1 MTESHVLPPDQGES
15 MEAGRP
21 YTKFVRRLESILALS
36 DQDVRLL
43 SEMPTTVRSYRSDQ
57 DIVRE
62 ADMPSQCCL
71 LLDGF
76 LYRHKI
82 ANGSTRQIMS
92 FHVPGDIPDLH
103 SLHLDR
109 MDHNLTSL
117 GPTVVAFI
125 PHAYFREIL
134 PRSQQLTHA
143 LWRET
148 LVDAAVFREWV
159 VNVGAREAIAR
170 VAHLLCEIKLR
181 LQVVGLVRDS
191 TFTLPCRQTL
201 RTLVGSRPYTPT
213 GSSRSFAP
221 KASSNGRAR
230 RSPFFGGTSLQESV
244 IFRPSTSISVK
255 KNESIRSVNAVNN
268 SSEQYLPCSHNG
280 G

>member
-159 VNVGAREAIAR
+159 VNVGARDAIAR
-170 VAHLLCEIKLR
+170 VAHVLCELKLR
-181 LQVVGLVRDS
+181 LQAVGLVHGA
-191 TFTLPCRQTL
+191 TFTLPCRQTDMADAVGITAVHANRVIQEL
-201 RTLVGSRPYTPT
+201 RGNGLIQWEGKTVTIHQWDELAKVGDFSAEYLHLRKEEP
-213 GSSRSFAP
+213 GSLPMAQ
-221 KASSNGRAR
+221 
-230 RSPFFGGTSLQESV
+230 QELSGE
-244 IFRPSTSISVK
+244 R
-255 KNESIRSVNAVNN
+255 
-268 SSEQYLPCSHNG
+268 L
-280 G
+280 

>member
-1 MTESHVLPPDQGES
+1 
-15 MEAGRP
+15 MEIGRP
-21 YTKFVRRLESILALS
+21 YTKFVRRLESILTLS
-36 DQDVRLL
+36 EEDVRLL
-43 SEMPTTVRSYRSDQ
+43 AEMPTTVRSYQADQ

-62 ADMPSQCCL
+62 GDMPSQCCL

-76 LYRHKI
+76 LCRHKI
-82 ANGSTRQIMS
+82 AKGSNRQIMS

-103 SLHLDR
+103 SLHLRR

-117 GPTVVAFI
+117 GPSVVAFV
-125 PHAYFREIL
+125 PHTYFRGVL

-191 TFTLPCRQTL
+191 TFTLPCRQTDIADACGITAVHTNRVIQEL
-201 RTLVGSRPYTPT
+201 RAKGLIEWEGKTVTILRWDEL
-213 GSSRSFAP
+213 
-221 KASSNGRAR
+221 AR
-230 RSPFFGGTSLQESV
+230 IGDFSPE
-244 IFRPSTSISVK
+244 
-255 KNESIRSVNAVNN
+255 
-268 SSEQYLPCSHNG
+268 YLHLRKEERVD
-280 G
+280 

>member
-117 GPTVVAFI
+117 GPTGRRIHSACL
-125 PHAYFREIL
+125 L
-134 PRSQQLTHA
+134 PGNIASIATI
-143 LWRET
+143 
-148 LVDAAVFREWV
+148 DA
-159 VNVGAREAIAR
+159 
-170 VAHLLCEIKLR
+170 
-181 LQVVGLVRDS
+181 
-191 TFTLPCRQTL
+191 
-201 RTLVGSRPYTPT
+201 RTLAG
-213 GSSRSFAP
+213 
-221 KASSNGRAR
+221 N
-230 RSPFFGGTSLQESV
+230 FG
-244 IFRPSTSISVK
+244 
-255 KNESIRSVNAVNN
+255 
-268 SSEQYLPCSHNG
+268 
-280 G
+280 

>member
-1 MTESHVLPPDQGES
+1 
-15 MEAGRP
+15 METGRP
-21 YTKFVRRLESILALS
+21 YTKFVRRLESIMALS
-36 DQDVRLL
+36 DDDISLL
-43 SEMPTTVRSYRSDQ
+43 SEMPTTVRTYRTDQ

-62 ADMPSQCCL
+62 GDVPSQCCL

-103 SLHLDR
+103 SLHLNR

-125 PHAYFREIL
+125 PHAYFREVL

-170 VAHLLCEIKLR
+170 VSHLLCEVKLR
-181 LQVVGLVRDS
+181 LQMVGLVRDS
-191 TFTLPCRQTL
+191 TFTLPARQTDIADACGITAVHTNRVIQEL
-201 RTLVGSRPYTPT
+201 RGKGVIEWEGKTVTIRRWEELAKIGD
-213 GSSRSFAP
+213 FAP
-221 KASSNGRAR
+221 D
-230 RSPFFGGTSLQESV
+230 
-244 IFRPSTSISVK
+244 
-255 KNESIRSVNAVNN
+255 
-268 SSEQYLPCSHNG
+268 YLHLRKEEPVG
-280 G
+280 